1 MKMPARNPNE
11 NLHKR
16 CMDPELTIADL
27 KQKVA
32 ELSETNAELLEQNRL
47 LQEQLGLLLR
57 QRFAPSRESLKSVV
71 PEQEKLFF
79 NEAEATADSQKVE
92 PGVEE
97 VVYQRRKK
105 WSGQRDEMLEG
116 LPERIVE
123 HDLPGKKRS
132 AHVVVALCTV

>member
-1 MKMPARNPNE
+1 VNYGFLKMPARNPNE

-16 CMDPELTIADL
+16 RVDPGLTIDDP

-71 PEQEKLFF
+71 PSRKSCFSI
-79 NEAEATADSQKVE
+79 EATAHSRKAE
-92 PGVEE
+92 PEVGE
-97 VVYQRRKK
+97 VV
-105 WSGQRDEMLEG
+105 S
-116 LPERIVE
+116 
-123 HDLPGKKRS
+123 
-132 AHVVVALCTV
+132 